1 MVTEGIRF
9 VYNTITEMLQEHV
22 VIPET
27 KGRKTCILKIQII
40 AARRMHL
47 KQCISIIFIM
57 GFSIRMVYSQSFS
70 QPNYALKSHETLE
83 IDRIEITPSGTTI
96 SCSIENRIEGGQFCA
111 DKNIFI
117 IYPDLTKVKLIS
129 SSGIPACPATYKFRA
144 VGEKIDF
151 TLTFPPLREGTQWID
166 LVEDCQD
173 NCFSFYGITLDD
185 GINKKVN
192 EAISMAED
200 GKTTESI
207 KLYKQLLGELKGMNH
222 GMEGSLYS
230 ELIILLHRSGK
241 NEEAREWFG
250 NLVSSDAPG
259 KEKFIR
265 NLRSRGIKF

>member
-1 MVTEGIRF
+1 
-9 VYNTITEMLQEHV
+9 
-22 VIPET
+22 
-27 KGRKTCILKIQII
+27 
-40 AARRMHL
+40 MHL

-57 GFSIRMVYSQSFS
+57 GLSIRMAYSQSFS

-83 IDRIEITPSGTTI
+83 IGKIKITPGESVVYLT
-96 SCSIENRIEGGQFCA
+96 IENRIAGGEFCA

-117 IYPDLTKVKLIS
+117 VYPDLTKVRLVS
-129 SSGIPACPATYKFRA
+129 SSGIPACPATFKFKS

-166 LVEDCQD
+166 LIEDCQD

-185 GINKKVN
+185 VINKKVN
-192 EAISMAED
+192 EAIGLAEE
-200 GKTTESI
+200 GKSTESI

-230 ELIILLHRSGK
+230 ELIILLNKSGK
-241 NEEAREWFG
+241 KEEAKEWFG

>member
-1 MVTEGIRF
+1 M
-9 VYNTITEMLQEHV
+9 HS
-22 VIPET
+22 
-27 KGRKTCILKIQII
+27 KQII
-40 AARRMHL
+40 L
-47 KQCISIIFIM
+47 VIFIIIFTA
-57 GFSIRMVYSQSFS
+57 GVAFSQEFL

-83 IDRIEITPSGTTI
+83 IEKIKITPGETVVYL
-96 SCSIENRIEGGQFCA
+96 SIENRIAGGEFCA

-117 IYPDLTKVKLIS
+117 IYPDLTKVKLVS
-129 SSGIPACPATYKFRA
+129 SSGIPACPATYKFRT

-151 TLTFPPLREGTQWID
+151 TLTFPSLKEGTQWID
-166 LVEDCQD
+166 LIEDCQD

-192 EAISMAED
+192 EAICLAED

-207 KLYKQLLGELKGMNH
+207 KLYKQLIGELKGMNH

-230 ELIILLHRSGK
+230 ELIILLNKSGK
-241 NEEAREWFG
+241 KEEAKEWFG
-250 NLVSSDAPG
+250 KLVSSDAPG